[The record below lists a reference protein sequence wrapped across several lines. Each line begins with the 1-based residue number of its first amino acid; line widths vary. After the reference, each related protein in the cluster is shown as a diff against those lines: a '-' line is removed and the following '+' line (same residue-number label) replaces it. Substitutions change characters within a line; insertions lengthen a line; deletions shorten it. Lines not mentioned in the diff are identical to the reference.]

1 MIEKAVIKK
10 IRAIIPTDRLLVGEE
25 EKICYSYDAT
35 IKESLPDI
43 VVKADTADEISA
55 VIKIASEHNIPI
67 IPRGAGTGLAG
78 GAVPIRGGV
87 VISVTGMN
95 KIIEIDR
102 KNLIA
107 VVEPGVITGTL
118 QKEVESL
125 GLFYPPDPSSLDIST
140 IGGNVATCAGGPRG
154 VKYGVTKNYV
164 MGLETILP
172 DGSPLS
178 MGGKNIKSVAGY
190 NLTSLMVGS
199 EGTLAFIN
207 KIILKLLPRPET
219 TSTLFVSF
227 KGIREAAKSINDILL
242 YGTTPST
249 IEFMDRFTIGIIRD
263 HIDIEIGKDIEATLL
278 IEIDGGA
285 EEVRRGTDKVKDIL
299 LRGGATDIVIAKDEG
314 ERKRLWDARRA
325 ISPTLRKLKPTKLNQ
340 DIAVPRASLPEM
352 IDHLQAIAEKYNILI
367 VNFGH
372 AGDGNIHVNVM
383 TDVSNNEEMGRA
395 TKAVDEIFRMTIEL
409 GGTISGEHGI
419 GISKRDYLEME
430 VGKAGISV
438 MRKIKGAV
446 DPKNIMN
453 PGKVLPDL

>member
-10 IRAIIPTDRLLVGEE
+10 IKEIIPSAGVLVGDE
-25 EKICYSYDAT
+25 EKICYSYDAS
-35 IKESLPDI
+35 IKEALPDI
-43 VVKADTADEISA
+43 IVKADTADEISS

-67 IPRGAGTGLAG
+67 IPRGAGTGFAG
-78 GAVPIRGGV
+78 GTVPVRGGI
-87 VISVTGMN
+87 VISVAGMN

-102 KNLIA
+102 KNLMA

-154 VKYGVTKNYV
+154 VKYGVTKDYV
-164 MGLETILP
+164 MGLDAILP
-172 DGSPLS
+172 DGSLLS
-178 MGGKNIKSVAGY
+178 TGGKNIKSVAGY

-199 EGTLAFIN
+199 EGTLALIN
-207 KIILKLLPRPET
+207 KIILKLLPLPET

-227 KGIREAAKSINDILL
+227 KSISGATKSINDILL
-242 YGTTPST
+242 SGTTPST
-249 IEFMDRFTIGIIRD
+249 IEFMDRFTIEIIRD
-263 HIDIEIGKDIEATLL
+263 HIDIEIGKDIGATLL
-278 IEIDGGA
+278 IELDGDV

-299 LRGGATDIVIAKDEG
+299 LRGGATDIVTAKDEI
-314 ERKRLWDARRA
+314 ERKHLWDARRG

-352 IDHLQAIAEKYNILI
+352 IDQLHSIAEKYNILI

-383 TDVSNNEEMGRA
+383 TDSSNIEEMGRA
-395 TKAVDEIFRMTIEL
+395 TKAVDEIFRQTIEL

-419 GISKRDYLEME
+419 GISKKDYLEME

-438 MRKIKGAV
+438 MRKIKGAI
-446 DPKNIMN
+446 DPK
-453 PGKVLPDL
+453 